1 MNIRE
6 DLRRYLIETAQVV
19 QSRRYKWL
27 CTIFVILSLVGA
39 FHVFEPEYWQLRRV
53 RGHIA
58 DISPQWDAF
67 KRANPGF
74 EAVELFPRY
83 DGAYGVRFAAKG
95 WVPWSVDLK
104 QLAEFMSS
112 TKPPFP
118 VDVSR
123 VENRYQSFGPVAGEK
138 TFVMPDGREMEFEKK
153 TFVMPDGRE
162 MELDLL
168 VEPGRGSNFTTTRSI
183 AEPVGSANGRQPI
196 RSETNST
203 SSAAG
208 SRR

>member
-1 MNIRE
+1 MNIRG
-6 DLRRYLIETAQVV
+6 DLRRYLIETDQVL

-27 CTIFVILSLVGA
+27 SSIFVILSLVGV
-39 FHVFEPEYWQLRRV
+39 FRDVFEPEYWQLRRV

-83 DGAYGVRFAAKG
+83 DEANGVRFAAKG
-95 WVPWSVDLK
+95 WVPWSVELK

-112 TKPPFP
+112 TKPTFP

-123 VENRYQSFGPVAGEK
+123 VENRDGIAGEK
-138 TFVMPDGREMEFEKK
+138 TFVMPDGTEKKILVMPDGTEMELENGRLK
-153 TFVMPDGRE
+153 TFVMPD
-162 MELDLL
+162 
-168 VEPGRGSNFTTTRSI
+168 
-183 AEPVGSANGRQPI
+183 
-196 RSETNST
+196 
-203 SSAAG
+203 
-208 SRR
+208 